1 MVLTLREVRD
11 SLLHTTGTIS
21 LVCSLLYGTGMR
33 LLECLRLRVKD
44 IEFVRREI
52 VFRAGNGNKD
62 RVTILP
68 ENLMVP
74 LKNQLARVKTLHE
87 RDLAAGF
94 GEVMLPNALDG
105 KYKIAAKTWGWQW
118 VLASNVRIS

>member
-1 MVLTLREVRD
+1 
-11 SLLHTTGTIS
+11 
-21 LVCSLLYGTGMR
+21 
-33 LLECLRLRVKD
+33 
-44 IEFVRREI
+44 VRREI
-52 VFRAGNGNKD
+52 VVRADNGNKD

-94 GEVMLPNALDG
+94 GEVMLPNALDV
-105 KYKIAAKTWGWQW
+105 KYNSAAKTWGWQW
-118 VLASNVRIS
+118 VFASNVRIS